1 LKGYVR
7 GVKTSLFLAATGFA
21 VFITLLVYIMLGEEL
36 NPSVMFASLSL
47 LVSAQFFLTIKFPLA
62 IEFSAHYIAGSQRF
76 AKFLLHAEKEP
87 IKRQGLI
94 GEVLFE
100 NVCAYWGKSR
110 SLEELDLNTFML
122 NEVSLHIQ
130 PGELIMVTG
139 PVASGKSSFLLSIL
153 GELNVHEGSANC
165 NGTIAYVD

>member
-1 LKGYVR
+1 
-7 GVKTSLFLAATGFA
+7 
-21 VFITLLVYIMLGEEL
+21 
-36 NPSVMFASLSL
+36 
-47 LVSAQFFLTIKFPLA
+47 
-62 IEFSAHYIAGSQRF
+62 
-76 AKFLLHAEKEP
+76 
-87 IKRQGLI
+87 
-94 GEVLFE
+94 
-100 NVCAYWGKSR
+100 
-110 SLEELDLNTFML
+110 ML